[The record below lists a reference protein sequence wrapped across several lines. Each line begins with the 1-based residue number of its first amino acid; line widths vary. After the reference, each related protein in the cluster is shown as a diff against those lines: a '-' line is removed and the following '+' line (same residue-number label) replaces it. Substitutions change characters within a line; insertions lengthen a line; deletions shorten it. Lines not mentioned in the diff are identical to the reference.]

1 MRKIRLNNFVS
12 ERASKFLLHWY
23 KEAKKTHDI
32 ETILAFKSF
41 VKRMID
47 AQDEYETNGKKVWT
61 DIDNYI
67 ITVLDNEQHLRYFR
81 YKDTLEFIVRNT
93 NNAANAFNYRKRID
107 LLKLL

>member
-1 MRKIRLNNFVS
+1 MVS
-12 ERASKFLLHWY
+12 EDAFTFLLHWY

-47 AQDEYETNGKKVWT
+47 AQEEYEENGRKAWT
-61 DIDNYI
+61 DIENYI
-67 ITVLDNEQHLRYFR
+67 ITVLNNEEHLHYFR
-81 YKDTLEFIVRNT
+81 YKDTLGFIVGST
-93 NNAANAFNYRKRID
+93 DGACGPFNYRKRID